1 VIRSRFRR
9 GIALRLVV
17 IVALLVPLLSGAFGA
32 PVATGDELS
41 AALAKQKALQ
51 AKIAA
56 QKTAVAQL
64 NGLQAD
70 LRSTIGGTSARLG
83 GINADLATVRTQ
95 VTRMAAQVKAVQA
108 AYDSLVAQVADLD
121 AQLVD
126 LQAQEAAKAA
136 QLEQRKGLL
145 AVRIRAAYD
154 SDRTSLLETILSAS
168 SFSDVLSDV
177 GYLIDIGNQ
186 DKALA
191 EQIAMDRQTLL
202 ALDQTVT
209 QTRSDTDQ
217 LRVDTGAQK
226 KVLDG
231 SLADLKTTKAQL
243 TKLEVTT
250 KRLLAVQQN
259 AYARMAT
266 NAAALRRAM
275 NAEAAAQAALKRRI
289 DQLVAAQFQGGGIPS
304 RYTGTLQ
311 WPLAGVITQEFGC
324 TGFSWEPRYGNCA
337 HYHNGIDIA
346 TDGQVGIPIH
356 AAGSG
361 RVVFAGPLSDGAW
374 VVIIAHSANMSTWY
388 AHVQIHIPV
397 HVGQLVN
404 TGDVIAYVGMTG
416 NTTGPH
422 LHWMVE
428 LNDVFANPRLFL

>member
-1 VIRSRFRR
+1 VIRSHFRR
-9 GIALRLVV
+9 GTALRFAV
-17 IVALLVPLLSGAFGA
+17 IVALLVPLLGGAFGA

-41 AALAKQKALQ
+41 AALARQKALQ

-56 QKTAVAQL
+56 QKKAVAQL

-70 LRSTIGGTSARLG
+70 LRVTIGDTSSKLG
-83 GINADLATVRTQ
+83 GINANLATVR
-95 VTRMAAQVKAVQA
+95 AQVADMTAQVQAVQA
-108 AYDSLVAQVADLD
+108 AYDGLVAQVADLD

-136 QLEQRKGLL
+136 QLAQRKTLL

-154 SDRTSLLETILSAS
+154 SDRTSLLETILSAN

-191 EQIAMDRQTLL
+191 EQIAKDRETLL

-209 QTRSDTDQ
+209 QTRSDTEQ
-217 LRVDTGAQK
+217 LQVDTGAQK
-226 KVLDG
+226 LVLDG

-243 TKLEVTT
+243 TKLEATT

-275 NAEAAAQAALKRRI
+275 NAEVAAQAALKRKI
-289 DQLVAAQFQGGGIPS
+289 DKLIAAQFQGGGIPS
-304 RYTGTLQ
+304 RYTGSLQ
-311 WPLAGVITQEFGC
+311 WPLSGVITQEFGC

-374 VVIIAHSANMSTWY
+374 VVIIAHSENMSTWY
-388 AHVQIHIPV
+388 GHVQTRIPV
-397 HVGQLVN
+397 HVGQLVT
-404 TGDVIAYVGMTG
+404 TGQVIAYVGMTG

-428 LNDVFANPRLFL
+428 LNGVFANPRLFL

>member
-1 VIRSRFRR
+1 VIRSRFHR
-9 GIALRLVV
+9 GIAVRTAL

-41 AALAKQKALQ
+41 DALAKQKALQ

-56 QKTAVAQL
+56 QKQAVAQL

-70 LRSTIGGTSARLG
+70 LRSTITDTSAKLH
-83 GINADLATVRTQ
+83 GINADLDTMRAQ
-95 VTRMAAQVKAVQA
+95 VTQMTVKVKAVQA
-108 AYDSLVAQVADLD
+108 AYDSQVAQVADLD

-126 LQAQEAAKAA
+126 LQAQEDAKAA
-136 QLEQRKGLL
+136 QLVQRKALL
-145 AVRIRAAYD
+145 AVRVRAAYD
-154 SDRTSLLETILSAS
+154 SDRTSLLETILSAN

-191 EQIAMDRQTLL
+191 DQIVLDRQTLL
-202 ALDQTVT
+202 TLHQTVS
-209 QTRSDTDQ
+209 QTRFDTDQ
-217 LRVDTGAQK
+217 LRAETGAQK
-226 KVLDG
+226 KVLEH
-231 SLADLKTTKAQL
+231 SLADLKAARAQL
-243 TKLEVTT
+243 KTLEAST
-250 KRLLAVQQN
+250 KRLLAIQQN
-259 AYARMAT
+259 AYTRMSR
-266 NAAALRRAM
+266 NASALRHAM
-275 NAEAAAQAALKRRI
+275 NAESAAQAALKRRI
-289 DQLVAAQFQGGGIPS
+289 DLLIAVQFQGGGIPS
-304 RYTGTLQ
+304 QYNGTLE

-324 TGFSWEPRYGNCA
+324 TGFSWEPRYGDCA

-356 AAGSG
+356 AAGPG
-361 RVVFAGPLSDGAW
+361 RVVYAGPLSDGAW
-374 VVIIAHSANMSTWY
+374 VVIIAHAANLSTWY
-388 AHVQIHIPV
+388 AHVQTRIPV
-397 HVGQLVN
+397 HVGQVVT

-428 LNDVFANPRLFL
+428 LNGVFANPRLFL